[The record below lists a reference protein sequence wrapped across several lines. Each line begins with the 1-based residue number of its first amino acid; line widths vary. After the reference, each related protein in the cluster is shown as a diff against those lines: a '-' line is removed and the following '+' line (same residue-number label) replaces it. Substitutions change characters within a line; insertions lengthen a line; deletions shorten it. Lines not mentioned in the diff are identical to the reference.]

1 MSLPKSDRY
10 SSSDIGTLFLP
21 TTINSE
27 QQIHEYL
34 IANYSPPLV
43 PPSELEQ
50 AVDKIL
56 ELYPDNP
63 ALGSPFNTGN
73 ETFGLSSSFKR
84 VSAICTPLL
93 SPFFHFLTVAR

>member
-1 MSLPKSDRY
+1 MESSDRY
-10 SSSDIGTLFLP
+10 SSNGTGTFFLP

-43 PPSELEQ
+43 TPTKLEQ
-50 AVDKIL
+50 AVGKIL
-56 ELYPDNP
+56 ELYPDVP

-73 ETFGLSSSFKR
+73 NTFGLSSSFKR
-84 VSAICTPLL
+84 VSAICTPLCF
-93 SPFFHFLTVAR
+93 PFIHFLTVAR